1 VTKMLQISDE
11 PNGEFSSTSILSF
24 SLQSLIKSRLYQS
37 IYAIGQATQAQ
48 SLNLESLDCPQP
60 SSALKV
66 IPLHLVKD
74 MARIAYQ
81 SAIALKFA
89 NQWNL
94 SALELAEQIVINCT
108 SNCLSKENSHLPLER
123 IFQHFVFQVQ
133 PFGWIEIELTDPGIA
148 QWLQMLITNDSGL
161 NWAELSSD
169 QNIRQPLIG
178 CKNDSNFFQN
188 AISLFEIQY
197 AHARCCTLLRF
208 GVQADLLTW
217 NGLPTDGLPTL
228 LHPNPFPWLTIDQSL
243 RLQHPVERR
252 LIQQISR
259 VLDHLADL
267 PIVNSSDL
275 LDRKSTS
282 HLQFQAD
289 CPQNA
294 VKTVEHRSQE
304 ILKLAQ
310 TLSQQVQVCHATCR
324 IWEDIKRSDLALAQT
339 RLGLNLVTQIVLN
352 MLLDKELG
360 VIAPIEL

>member
-1 VTKMLQISDE
+1 MLQTSDE
-11 PNGEFSSTSILSF
+11 PNGEFSSASILSF
-24 SLQSLIKSRLYQS
+24 SLQSLIKNRLCQS
-37 IYAIGQATQAQ
+37 IYAIGEAIQAQ
-48 SLNLESLDCPQP
+48 CFLSPDYTQP
-60 SSALKV
+60 SYALKV
-66 IPLHLVKD
+66 IPLNQIKD

-108 SNCLSKENSHLPLER
+108 STCLPKENSHLPLEK
-123 IFQHFVFQVQ
+123 ICQHFVFRVR
-133 PFGWIEIELTDPGIA
+133 PLGWIEIELTDPGIA
-148 QWLQMLITNDSGL
+148 RWLQMLTANDSGL
-161 NWAELSSD
+161 NWAELSCH
-169 QNIRQPLIG
+169 QNISPTLIG

-197 AHARCCTLLRF
+197 AHARCCMLLRF
-208 GVQADLLTW
+208 GVQAGLLAW
-217 NGLPTDGLPTL
+217 NGLPMDGLPTL
-228 LHPNPFPWLTIDQSL
+228 LCPDPFPWLTIDQSL
-243 RLQHPVERR
+243 RLQHPVERH
-252 LIQQISR
+252 LIQQISM

-267 PIVNSSDL
+267 PIADPSDL

-282 HLQFQAD
+282 YLQFQAD
-289 CPQNA
+289 CPGNA
-294 VKTVEHRSQE
+294 VKTVDHRSQE

-324 IWEDIKRSDLALAQT
+324 VWEDVNRSDLALAQT